1 MAAKGTL
8 AKENVA
14 GILKNVFGT
23 DYIGEV
29 DKKIYVW
36 ANDGGEKVQIAISL
50 TCPKVPIGEKK
61 ASAFEEMPESPKE
74 KTEISDEERNNIAT
88 MLARLGL

>member
-1 MAAKGTL
+1 
-8 AKENVA
+8 
-14 GILKNVFGT
+14 
-23 DYIGEV
+23 
-29 DKKIYVW
+29 
-36 ANDGGEKVQIAISL
+36 VQIAISL

-74 KTEISDEERNNIAT
+74 KTEISDEERDNIAT